1 MPDPKRIA
9 ALLQRATFFTRET
22 RGRRGHVVALAG
34 ASDVFVV
41 GDLHGHIGH
50 FQEALR
56 RADLARHPNRH
67 FVVQEVIHGPFRYPD
82 GSDKSHQL
90 LDLVAALKCEHPHRV
105 HFLPGN
111 HEYAQAAGRA
121 IGRNAGDMNEL
132 FRAGV
137 KAAYGGHAE
146 TVYNCYRTF
155 IDASPLALRTDN
167 RVFLSHSLPP
177 ADKLTVWSYDHLLAD
192 ELAAKDRE
200 PGGTAYLML
209 WGRDLS
215 LEAARGYLE
224 AVDADL
230 LVTGHIPCDNGFLAP
245 NDVQLILDSQEPPA
259 GYCLFPADRPLT
271 HGDLLACARTM

>member
-9 ALLQRATFFTRET
+9 ALLQRAAYFTRET
-22 RGRRGHVVALAG
+22 PGRTGHVVSLDG
-34 ASDVFVV
+34 AADVFAV
-41 GDLHGHIGH
+41 GDLHGHLGH

-67 FVVQEVIHGPFRYPD
+67 LVVQEVIHGPFQYPD
-82 GSDKSHQL
+82 GSDKSHQM

-121 IGRNAGDMNEL
+121 IGRNAGDMNAL

-137 KAAYGGHAE
+137 EAAYGVHAE
-146 TVYNCYRTF
+146 AVCAAYTAY
-155 IDASPLALRTDN
+155 IHASPLAVRTAN

-177 ADKLTVWSYDHLLAD
+177 ADKLACWSYARLLAD
-192 ELAAKDRE
+192 ELSAEDRE

-215 LEAARGYLE
+215 GEAARGFLRL
-224 AVDADL
+224 VDADL
-230 LVTGHIPCDNGFLAP
+230 LITGHVPCDNGFLAP
-245 NDVQLILDSQEPPA
+245 NDVQLVLDSQEPPA

-271 HGDLLACARTM
+271 HAELLACARTM